1 MNSRLGIMPFAFEQA
16 QVKKPMISTSVMEQ
30 SLVLS
35 VSSAGHSKPAW
46 KKQLTILEQLKN
58 AREYYIE

>member
-1 MNSRLGIMPFAFEQA
+1 
-16 QVKKPMISTSVMEQ
+16 MEQ

-35 VSSAGHSKPAW
+35 VSSAGRSKPAW
-46 KKQLTILEQLKN
+46 KKQPTILEQLKN